1 MPSLETPPSSSPSGP
16 PVKVRTGRFG
26 ELEEHEIIHLLDSL
40 DDERAKARFREAIYI
55 SVIIYLALGWF
66 VLYGPRVLFHQPRL
80 INPMDVL
87 KDREK
92 MTYLNM
98 PKDVAKQIPRKPTDV
113 MSDKDRTQQ
122 TTRPTLDKK
131 TLEQLQ
137 AMRKAGPPAPTEA
150 PPTPQPPQQ
159 QPAPQQAQQS
169 LPPAPAPAPQQQARV
184 DTPTPQPPTP
194 QRPNFG
200 NQNQSAGEA
209 LRQAAR
215 QAAQNRG
222 GGGDYGANI
231 PVAHQGMNTGV
242 DVLSDTMGVDFGP
255 YLNKVIREIY
265 NNWIPLIPEEARPP
279 LNKSGETLIRFT
291 ILPNGTVGG
300 MHLDGS
306 THDDALNRAA
316 WGSVNGQ
323 QFPPLPPE
331 FKGPLLELRIH
342 YMVNK
347 NPE

>member
-1 MPSLETPPSSSPSGP
+1 MPSLETPPSSAP
-16 PVKVRTGRFG
+16 PGQPIKVRTGRFG
-26 ELEEHEIIHLLDSL
+26 ELDEHEIIHLLDSL

-87 KDREK
+87 KEREK

-98 PKDVAKQIPRKPTDV
+98 PKDVTKQIPHKPTDV
-113 MSDKDRTQQ
+113 ISDKNHTQQ

-159 QPAPQQAQQS
+159 QPAPQQQAQQA
-169 LPPAPAPAPQQQARV
+169 LPAAPAPAPQQQATV
-184 DTPTPQPPTP
+184 DTPRPPTP

-200 NQNQSAGEA
+200 NQSQSAGEA

-222 GGGDYGANI
+222 GGDYGAGV
-231 PVAHQGMNTGV
+231 PVAHQGINTGV

-306 THDDALNRAA
+306 THDDAINRAA

>member
-1 MPSLETPPSSSPSGP
+1 MPSLETPPSSAPPGQ

-26 ELEEHEIIHLLDSL
+26 ELDEHEIIHLLDSL

-87 KDREK
+87 KERDK
-92 MTYLNM
+92 QMTYLNM
-98 PKDVAKQIPRKPTDV
+98 PKDVTKKIPHKPTDV
-113 MSDKDRTQQ
+113 ISDRDNTQQ

-131 TLEQLQ
+131 TLDQLQ

-159 QPAPQQAQQS
+159 QPAPQQQAQQA
-169 LPPAPAPAPQQQARV
+169 LPAAPAPAQQQATV
-184 DTPTPQPPTP
+184 DTPRPPTP

-200 NQNQSAGEA
+200 NQSQSAGEA

-222 GGGDYGANI
+222 GGDYGAGV
-231 PVAHQGMNTGV
+231 PVAHQGINTGV

-255 YLNKVIREIY
+255 YLNKLIREIY

-306 THDDALNRAA
+306 THDDAINRAA